1 MIWGVSQLRVL
12 AGGKGLGRARGAVS
26 GGARGV
32 LGLVDRPLQSFR
44 SVGHRRGGTTKP
56 ATQRNASR
64 GGARRISNPIREE
77 TRGAPKAPLESVK
90 RADAVRT

>member
-44 SVGHRRGGTTKP
+44 SVDIAAEP